1 MYWSWRNF
9 MMHCNAIAHCAV
21 NCVRMATYICL
32 TCYVSSLQSLYRN
45 TLQWCILNLTWA
57 QDLEILIQIRERG
70 PVSAKIITEN
80 ILILPGYATDLCKS
94 TTCQL
99 RKDCGFTQKAAW
111 HHPLGH
117 LCAYSDTSCAI
128 DTAWSCIHVD
138 TVCAFVTIWS
148 VKVYVHGNFK
158 VWICEKFKIVV

>member
-1 MYWSWRNF
+1 MFNN
-9 MMHCNAIAHCAV
+9 M
-21 NCVRMATYICL
+21 T
-32 TCYVSSLQSLYRN
+32 VSRLDNVSHRARSKEKKLYN
-45 TLQWCILNLTWA
+45 VHIVQWCILNLTGA

-80 ILILPGYATDLCKS
+80 ILILPGCATDLCKS
-94 TTCQL
+94 TTCRL

-128 DTAWSCIHVD
+128 DTA
-138 TVCAFVTIWS
+138 
-148 VKVYVHGNFK
+148 
-158 VWICEKFKIVV
+158 